1 MGFFLIVTIII
12 FLFLFYRVGQV
23 RLCQRWSTSAD
34 NDLDQ
39 FDPSDL
45 TTMAPL
51 QVVECLGLLVED
63 VRMFQDVYVYFKNDK
78 VY

>member
-1 MGFFLIVTIII
+1 ML
-12 FLFLFYRVGQV
+12 V
-23 RLCQRWSTSAD
+23 RYDDSFAVPCKQLCQRWSTSAD

-45 TTMAPL
+45 TSMAPL

-63 VRMFQDVYVYFKNDK
+63 VRMFQDVYVYFTNDK
-78 VY
+78 VYQNTF